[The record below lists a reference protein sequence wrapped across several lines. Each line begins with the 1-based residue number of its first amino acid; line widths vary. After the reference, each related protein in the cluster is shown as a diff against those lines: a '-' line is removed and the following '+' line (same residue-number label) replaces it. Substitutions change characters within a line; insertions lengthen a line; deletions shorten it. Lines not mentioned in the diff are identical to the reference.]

1 MARPFFGGL
10 GRFLSQKKKKKEMIL
25 ARWLSP
31 FPKGCPS
38 GSVFGLWAVGLI
50 HGAFCFFFGGF
61 QLAKNALAKA
71 RNMSGF
77 FRSQSLV
84 LLEVLDTLELDDA
97 AELCERIHDLAEEI
111 SRLLPEDEQAAD

>member
-1 MARPFFGGL
+1 
-10 GRFLSQKKKKKEMIL
+10 
-25 ARWLSP
+25 
-31 FPKGCPS
+31 
-38 GSVFGLWAVGLI
+38 
-50 HGAFCFFFGGF
+50 
-61 QLAKNALAKA
+61 
-71 RNMSGF
+71 MSGF